1 MPFTVSGL
9 TGILGQLL
17 PEPHA
22 GLLTGL
28 LFGTKASL
36 PGLLYDALIRSG
48 TIHVV
53 ALSGMNIAIMS
64 RLVRGCLLWLVGRR
78 ISSLLTI
85 LLICWF
91 VWFVGPSASIVRAAI
106 MGVISLMAV
115 LFGRQYWAIG
125 SWVLAVTIMLLINV
139 SWLGDISFQLSA
151 FATLGII
158 LFDKEESADAGRIAS
173 SDGTKHI
180 LMTHVIRRCIRDDLR
195 LTLAAQVFTIPIILF
210 HFHRI
215 SLIAPIANLAIGW
228 VIAPLTGLGWVTVF
242 LGWIALPLG
251 QVVAWFDWL
260 ALEYIVRTIYLI
272 SSVPFASVGQ

>member
-1 MPFTVSGL
+1 MTPFTVSGL

-22 GLLTGL
+22 GLLAGL
-28 LFGTKASL
+28 LFGTKVSL
-36 PGLLYDALIRSG
+36 PGRLYDALVTSG

-64 RLVRGCLLWLVGRR
+64 RLVRGCLLWVVGRR
-78 ISSLLTI
+78 ISSLFTI
-85 LLICWF
+85 LLIFWF

-106 MGVISLMAV
+106 MGGISLMAV

-151 FATLGII
+151 LATLGII
-158 LFDKEESADAGRIAS
+158 LFG
-173 SDGTKHI
+173 GNG
-180 LMTHVIRRCIRDDLR
+180 THVAGNRVVRLIHEDLR

-228 VIAPLTGLGWVTVF
+228 VIAPLTGLGWMTVF

-251 QVVAWFDWL
+251 QAVAWFDWV
-260 ALEYIVRTIYLI
+260 ALEYIVRTIHLM